1 MIDTYFRYA
10 LCRVANHW
18 YTQELIIFSRKGLYP
33 SPSFPQISGVEASG
47 VIVKLPTDP
56 AVLESKWYQLR
67 DYKVGGRVAV
77 VSIFIPIKLLKSF

>member
-10 LCRVANHW
+10 LCRVANDLH
-18 YTQELIIFSRKGLYP
+18 TQELIIFSRKGLYP

-77 VSIFIPIKLLKSF
+77 VSIFFQIKLFKSI